1 MTKTEVANF
10 QTGQGMSVNSHFFSL
25 FKGELGGIA
34 IKREL
39 VAILDALMSETAL
52 KHAQNYP
59 VSAQ

>member
-25 FKGELGGIA
+25 FKGESVEIV

-39 VAILDALMSETAL
+39 VAILDVLMSETAL
-52 KHAQNYP
+52 KHAQNYL
-59 VSAQ
+59 V